1 MAASRRSTKSAKL
14 TFLTPKNAQNAAF
27 FIRVCAG
34 ASQIASMIPSRRRFG
49 MEIKM
54 INISFF
60 IRQISLI
67 TLLTVG
73 VSLEMI
79 GGVIDLA
86 FAAQLS
92 ASALVGVSL
101 IAGGCPVG
109 VGCIG
114 ILFFNFCLGFL
125 KAVFLVKLRI
135 PSIIFTLAMQVI
147 LSNFLLVTVDYT
159 GIVIPGLQE
168 SYRGNLYTVVE
179 LIITV
184 FCVAGAFFFLE
195 KTYYGKYCRMLGE
208 DLPLARE
215 NGVKCFGISVV
226 VHLFSSFF
234 FSISAAFLMFRTG
247 SSNSALGATYL
258 YQILTAV
265 FLGGILPGT
274 GKGRILG
281 MASGALAVTLGVTF
295 LTGSGYLYRF
305 ENILEGSIILVA
317 LALGIRKKN

>member
-1 MAASRRSTKSAKL
+1 
-14 TFLTPKNAQNAAF
+14 
-27 FIRVCAG
+27 
-34 ASQIASMIPSRRRFG
+34 
-49 MEIKM
+49 M
-54 INISFF
+54 INLSFL

-92 ASALVGVSL
+92 ASALVGIFL
-101 IAGGCPVG
+101 IAGGCPVW

-114 ILFFNFCLGFL
+114 ILFFNFFLGFL
-125 KAVFLVKLRI
+125 KAVFLVKLRV

-147 LSNFLLVTVDYT
+147 LSNFLLATVDYT
-159 GIVIPGLQE
+159 GIVIPELRE
-168 SYRGNLYTVVE
+168 SYRGNIYIGME
-179 LIITV
+179 LTITV
-184 FCVAGAFFFLE
+184 LCVAGAFFFLE

-208 DLPLARE
+208 NLPLAWE
-215 NGVKCFGISVV
+215 NGVKCFGISVA
-226 VHLFSSFF
+226 VHLFASLF

-265 FLGGILPGT
+265 FLGGVLPNT
-274 GKGRILG
+274 GKGRIFG
-281 MASGALAVTLGVTF
+281 MLSGALAVTLAVTF

-317 LALGIRKKN
+317 LALGVRKKNRESSP